1 MPVNFDFMPTLADL
15 IGVEMP
21 AEKNGISFL
30 PTLLGQSQPQ
40 HDFIVYASG
49 PGPALVTAD
58 GWKLRSINQAEIFQ
72 LYDLKADSREENDLA
87 TDHPDRVDKLSQD
100 LLIACDHDYHHG
112 TPQAHYAAYPEP
124 YA

>member
-1 MPVNFDFMPTLADL
+1 MPTLADL

-21 AEKNGISFL
+21 AGKDGISFL

-58 GWKLRSINQAEIFQ
+58 G
-72 LYDLKADSREENDLA
+72 
-87 TDHPDRVDKLSQD
+87 
-100 LLIACDHDYHHG
+100 
-112 TPQAHYAAYPEP
+112 
-124 YA
+124 